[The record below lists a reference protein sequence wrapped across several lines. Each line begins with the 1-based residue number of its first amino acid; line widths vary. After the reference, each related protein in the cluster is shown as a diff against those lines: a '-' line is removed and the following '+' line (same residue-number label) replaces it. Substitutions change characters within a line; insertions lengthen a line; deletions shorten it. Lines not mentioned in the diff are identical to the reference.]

1 MSTPNRKKRKSRKKQ
16 KQILHFLLLTA
27 LFFCLLLGI
36 LLILRHS
43 FALETRTVQEF
54 VVETETIP
62 ETESETIPET
72 ESETVPE
79 TTEEETLP
87 PGMVSGITLSFYHVH
102 LHEDDDPVMPRVFM
116 QPEDAIDISEIW
128 SSSDETV
135 AIVDENGTITPENPG
150 NCTICVTSAMNP
162 AVSATV
168 MVTVYPKEE
177 ALPVPEQ
184 ICSPFSE
191 EDNTRN
197 DIQVIGG
204 ITYVQGVMLVNKT
217 YSLPADYHPDGLTP
231 ETSEAFSALRHAAS
245 DEAGLRLFSESD
257 FRSYRTQVYLYESYC
272 NRDGKEAADR
282 FSARPGH
289 SEHQTGMVIDVNWAG
304 DAFNDTEE
312 AVWLEKNC
320 WRFGFIVR
328 FPREKEA
335 FTGYK
340 YESWHIRYVGEDWAK
355 KIYDSGLCL
364 EEYFH
369 VSSRYS

>member
-116 QPEDAIDISEIW
+116 EPEDAIDISEIW

>member
-1 MSTPNRKKRKSRKKQ
+1 MNNANRKKRKSQRKQ
-16 KQILHFLLLTA
+16 KQLLNLLLLTA
-27 LFFCLLLGI
+27 VFFCLVLGI
-36 LLILRHS
+36 LLILRRTR
-43 FALETRTVQEF
+43 APETEIIQETIP
-54 VVETETIP
+54 ETETETLP

-72 ESETVPE
+72 
-79 TTEEETLP
+79 TEEEILP
-87 PGMVSGITLSFYHVH
+87 PGMVSGMTLSFYHIH
-102 LHEDDDPVMPRVFM
+102 LHESDDSVMPLVFM
-116 QPEDAIDISEIW
+116 QPEDALDLSEIW
-128 SSSDETV
+128 ASSDEAV
-135 AIVDENGTITPENPG
+135 ASVDESGNITPESPG
-150 NCTICVTSAMNP
+150 NCIIWVTSAMNP
-162 AVSATV
+162 DVFAEVS
-168 MVTVYPKEE
+168 VTVYPDDEE
-177 ALPVPEQ
+177 LPDPEQ
-184 ICSPFSE
+184 LCSGFSE
-191 EDNTRN
+191 EDTTRN

-217 YSLPADYHPDGLTP
+217 YPLPSSYYPDGLTP
-231 ETSEAFSALRHAAS
+231 ETKEAFSELRHAAS
-245 DEAGLRLFSESD
+245 EEAGLRLFSDSD

-272 NRDGKEAADR
+272 KRDGKEAADR

-312 AVWLEKNC
+312 AVWLEQNC

-328 FPREKEA
+328 FPREKEE

-340 YESWHIRYVGEDWAK
+340 YESWHIRYVGTEWAK